1 MIDRFSDPLYT
12 PAEVARYLT
21 LPGSTLRSWLDPLSG
36 TSSAQLVTAGATTV
50 RGEARVPFVGLAEA
64 YTLRAIR
71 KARVP
76 MQRIR
81 PALEQLA
88 QDDELKH
95 ALASERLFTDGAE
108 LLLDLADEVSGDE
121 AAAVRQLVVVRS
133 GQRVLHEV
141 VRDYLT
147 RITFDG
153 GYAQVIPLPT
163 FGGAVVVDPWRS
175 FGQPIFASSGAR
187 LDDALDLFKAG
198 VDVNDVA
205 DEFAISPEELQQAL
219 RGHMTLAA

>member
-1 MIDRFSDPLYT
+1 
-12 PAEVARYLT
+12 
-21 LPGSTLRSWLDPLSG
+21 
-36 TSSAQLVTAGATTV
+36 
-50 RGEARVPFVGLAEA
+50 
-64 YTLRAIR
+64 
-71 KARVP
+71 

-88 QDDELKH
+88 RRDQLRH

-108 LLLDLADEVSGDE
+108 LLLDVADGASGEE
-121 AAAVRQLVVVRS
+121 AEAVRQLVVVRS
-133 GQRVLHEV
+133 GQGVLHEV
-141 VRDYLT
+141 VRDYLH
-147 RITFDG
+147 RVTFEG

-163 FGGAVVVDPWRS
+163 FGGAVVVDPSRS

-205 DEFAISPEELQQAL
+205 DEFAISAEELQQAI
-219 RGHMTLAA
+219 RGHMSLAA